1 MEGPLS
7 ARLQDA
13 RVNEALQVVAERR
26 GRQSDVSLDGPR
38 RCAFRPRLHSE
49 PKDREAHR
57 VPQCAQLLRV
67 MIQLR
72 RHTILLTLPKYPVKP
87 FKAQPTA
94 VGP

>member
-1 MEGPLS
+1 
-7 ARLQDA
+7 
-13 RVNEALQVVAERR
+13 
-26 GRQSDVSLDGPR
+26 
-38 RCAFRPRLHSE
+38 LHSE